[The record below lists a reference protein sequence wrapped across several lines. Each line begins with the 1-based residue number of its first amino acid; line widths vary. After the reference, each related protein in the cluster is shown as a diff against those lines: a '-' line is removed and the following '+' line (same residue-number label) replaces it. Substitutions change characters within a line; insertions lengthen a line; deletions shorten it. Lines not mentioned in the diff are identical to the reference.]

1 MKKEWKICG
10 NPDCG
15 IKFYR
20 EETCNYYTWSRRVF
34 HNRGCQMDHHN
45 KKRRGKKRH
54 KFPDA
59 INFQEMHDACNKYIK
74 GARERLREEVIV
86 YDSKNMTQEELWAKI
101 PSVGR

>member
-1 MKKEWKICG
+1 MKKEWKICA

-20 EETCNYYTWSRRVF
+20 EETCARYTWNQTRF
-34 HNRGCQMDHHN
+34 HNRECQVDFYN

-54 KFPDA
+54 KFPEA
-59 INFQEMHDACNKYIK
+59 MKLQEMHDACNKYIK
-74 GARERLREEVIV
+74 GARERLREGVIV